1 MGEQNIVN
9 LYDRVK
15 ELTYTQGTINFALAG
30 AADGFS
36 EIGRFYDHND
46 VLFYAVTDG
55 QRYEVGSGIYK
66 RSDFDPNDSITYNE
80 LERHPFRSSNSD
92 NSKVNFPPGVKEVYV
107 TYPATHSVMMGSG
120 LPNLNIP
127 QRKGIAVWDS
137 ENILNYFPNFIFDNA
152 LSAIG
157 INNEYPLYGLDLGGD
172 PEAYSSRVRA
182 SGYYTGPVGMYF
194 QSNNG
199 ANADLNLSKVPY
211 GGGTQYVHFAPNQTD
226 NLLPLENQTNS
237 HLVLQVSGDVNQ
249 YILLKKQSAHTVFA
263 GPVDDCEPSCAEEYP
278 TFRNLVIDDIPDLSS
293 LYTSFA
299 NLVAL
304 SGYLVDYTDSSVIA
318 TGQALTGSINGVLD
332 QINVYTSG
340 YQNDFIDFETAIS
353 GQINNFI
360 NYASGVIFPFD
371 AVVNKTLPTISG
383 NHVYPESFTVSGVL
397 ASDKYSVSMSPAV
410 GLNNNLLLTYAFVA
424 ADNEVSG
431 VFYAPQ
437 EFSGQT
443 LDFHITVHK
452 INNVN

>member
-1 MGEQNIVN
+1 MGEQNTVN

-55 QRYEVGSGIYK
+55 QRYEVGSGVYK

-80 LERHPFRSSNSD
+80 LERHPFRSSNPD

-120 LPNLNIP
+120 LPNLNVP

-137 ENILNYFPNFIFDNA
+137 ENILNYFPNLIFDNA
-152 LSAIG
+152 LSALG
-157 INNEYPLYGLDLGGD
+157 INNEFPLYGIDLGGD
-172 PEAYSSRVRA
+172 SEEYSSRVRA
-182 SGYYTGPVGMYF
+182 SGYYVGPVGAYF
-194 QSNNG
+194 QENNG
-199 ANADLNLSKVPY
+199 GNAELNLSKVPY
-211 GGGTQYVHFAPNQTD
+211 AGGTQYVHFVPNQTD
-226 NLLPLENQTNS
+226 QFLTSENQTNS
-237 HLVLQVSGDVNQ
+237 HLVIQVSGDVNQ

-293 LYTSFA
+293 LYSSFA
-299 NLVAL
+299 SIVAL
-304 SGYLVDYTDSSVIA
+304 SGYLVDYTNTAVAA
-318 TGQALTGSINGVLD
+318 TGDLLTGSISGVLD
-332 QINVYTSG
+332 QVNIYTSG

-360 NYASGVIFPFD
+360 NYASGILFPYDGVF
-371 AVVNKTLPTISG
+371 NKTLPSINANSVHPEAFNISG
-383 NHVYPESFTVSGVL
+383 IVAT
-397 ASDKYSVSMSPAV
+397 DKYSISMSPSTA
-410 GLNNNLLLTYAFVA
+410 LQDNLLLTYAFVA
-424 ADNEVSG
+424 DDNKVSG
-431 VFYAPQ
+431 IFYAPQ
-437 EFSGQT
+437 QFNGQN

-452 INNVN
+452 INNVD